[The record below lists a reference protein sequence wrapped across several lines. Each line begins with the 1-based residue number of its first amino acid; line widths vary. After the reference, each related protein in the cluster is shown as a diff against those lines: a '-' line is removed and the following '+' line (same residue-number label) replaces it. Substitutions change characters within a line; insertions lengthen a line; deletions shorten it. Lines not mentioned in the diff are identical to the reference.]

1 MALAEYND
9 LYWFPSGEPARNT
22 PARIFPE
29 HSNTFAQL
37 YADEAGTQP
46 LPNPLTTDNDGRLR
60 FWAEAGFYWISI
72 DQESIR
78 VAIGTGE
85 EGVTPQQVDEKIA
98 AHNADTTAVHGIP
111 DTSQLLTHADLPDLS
126 GYATDAEL
134 AAHVDA
140 TTGVH
145 GIADTSVLETQGG
158 AQAKADQARDQ
169 AVQTAAADATGQ
181 LNEARGELEE
191 AITAGDQAQAQALAA
206 HTGATTNV
214 HGIPDTSTIPTNAQF
229 LQVQDALA
237 LHESDTTDVH
247 GIPDTSQLATDADVA
262 AVGSQ
267 LADHVA
273 DTTGVHGIGDTSQ
286 LLTSADLEEYVTDG
300 ELAAHT
306 SATTNVH
313 GIPDTGDLVTGA
325 DLAGLA
331 TDAEVAA
338 ATGQVQAAL
347 DTHAADTTAVHGI
360 PDTSQLAT
368 HADLDGL
375 APQAELDAHVG
386 ATTNVHGIPDTAAL
400 LTQADMSMYATDTEL
415 AAHAADTTAV
425 HGIADTAALETKTGA
440 QAKADAAQTTAI
452 DMAAGL
458 LTEHEAD
465 TTNVHGIPDTSQLVT
480 QADLPDLSGY
490 ATDADLAA
498 HEADTTAVHGI
509 ADTSALETQAG
520 AQAKANTAQT
530 NATTAAATALA
541 AHEADT
547 TAVHGIADTAALETQ
562 TGAQAK
568 ATAAQNAATTAAAT
582 ALAAHEADTTA
593 VHGIA
598 DTSVLETQ
606 AGAQAKA
613 TAAQNAAATALAAHE
628 ADTTAVH
635 GIADTSV
642 LETQAGAQAKAN
654 TAQTNATTAAATA
667 LAAHEADTTA
677 VHGIT
682 DTAALETKTGA
693 QTKADAARDA
703 AIADA
708 ATRYLNRTTGG
719 TVTGDLNITGAL
731 AVTGTSTLSGLLQ
744 LARASASAVGLG
756 SQVTGEGFDRF
767 RISASGAMEWGS
779 GSAARDCFFAREGTG
794 ALTATD
800 TLLRVY
806 RASASNNAFS
816 ARVTG
821 DTTSRWYVNVDGA
834 QWWSTGSGAADVGLW
849 RSAASQLTTNGALQ
863 TSRTAAT
870 DAARDLRLTTDTQPR
885 FYQVISGQM
894 YWGSGAA
901 TLDTTL
907 YRDQP
912 GSLVTDGD
920 FTVNGNL
927 WASAVRY
934 GGRLLS
940 NLDVALRPTGVYE
953 TDTRLAYG
961 TASTYTSGQ
970 LVLVPIWLPA
980 GVAVSQ
986 ISFASGGTAGA
997 SLTNQ
1002 WFMLLN
1008 SSRVALARTADATTA
1023 AWAANTVKTLAIAQT
1038 TAGASATSYTTTYT
1052 GLHYLGLMIAG
1063 TTMPSLISQ
1072 GNVIAVN
1079 LISPA
1084 FGVANTGMTTPP
1096 TITSGAF
1103 TATAPS
1109 GTGYSYYGSVTAS

>member
-1 MALAEYND
+1 VALAEYND

-29 HSNTFAQL
+29 HSSTFAQL

-46 LPNPLTTDNDGRLR
+46 LPNPLNTDNDGRLR

-98 AHNADTTAVHGIP
+98 AHNADTTGVHGIP
-111 DTSQLLTHADLPDLS
+111 DTADLLTQADLPDLT

-206 HTGATTNV
+206 HTSATTNV

-247 GIPDTSQLATDADVA
+247 GIPDTAALATDADVA

-306 SATTNVH
+306 GATTNVH

-338 ATGQVQAAL
+338 ATGQVQASL
-347 DTHAADTTAVHGI
+347 DAHAADTTAVHGI

-368 HADLDGL
+368 HADLDGF

-498 HEADTTAVHGI
+498 HAADTTAVHGI

-520 AQAKANTAQT
+520 AQAKADAAQT
-530 NATTAAATALA
+530 AATNAASTALA
-541 AHEADT
+541 AHTGAT
-547 TAVHGIADTAALETQ
+547 TNVHGIPDTAALETQ

-568 ATAAQNAATTAAAT
+568 ATAAQNAATTAAST

-598 DTSVLETQ
+598 DTAALETKT
-606 AGAQAKA
+606 GAQAKA
-613 TAAQNAAATALAAHE
+613 DAAQTAATNAASTALAAH
-628 ADTTAVH
+628 T
-635 GIADTSV
+635 G
-642 LETQAGAQAKAN
+642 
-654 TAQTNATTAAATA
+654 ATTN
-667 LAAHEADTTA
+667 

-682 DTAALETKTGA
+682 NTAALETQTGA

-719 TVTGDLNITGAL
+719 TVTGDLSVTGAL
-731 AVTGTSTLSGLLQ
+731 GVTGTSTLSGLLQ

-756 SQVTGEGFDRF
+756 VQVTGEGFDRF
-767 RISASGAMEWGS
+767 RVSASGAMEWGP
-779 GSAARDCFFAREGTG
+779 GSAARDCFFAREGSG

-806 RASASNNAFS
+806 RSSASNNAFS

-834 QWWSTGSGAADVGLW
+834 QWWSTGSSAADVGLW

-863 TSRTAAT
+863 TSRTAVT
-870 DAARDLRLTTDTQPR
+870 DAVRDLRITGDTQPR
-885 FYQVISGQM
+885 FYQVASGQM

-907 YRDQP
+907 YRDQAA
-912 GSLVTDGD
+912 SLVTDGD

-980 GVAVSQ
+980 GIAVSQ